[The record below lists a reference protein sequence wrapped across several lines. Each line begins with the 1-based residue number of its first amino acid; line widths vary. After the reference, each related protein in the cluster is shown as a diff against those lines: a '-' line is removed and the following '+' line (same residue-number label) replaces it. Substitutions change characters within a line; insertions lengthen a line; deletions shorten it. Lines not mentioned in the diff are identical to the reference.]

1 MAPTLRTTEEA
12 LAKREKEFYDMIK
25 WLRNMSVPAT
35 KLRYKTLRDGS
46 EYYEVTFAKEIF
58 DIRDFREK
66 STLPFLAFGKHHTTV
81 LGREKAAELAYYAYL
96 ASIGVPEGQ
105 HGTGELMGNYRHGDA
120 NDEFRTWPVEHF
132 TIAGPIVRYVW
143 SGRDVL

>member
-66 STLPFLAFGKHHTTV
+66 STLTFLALGKHHTTV

-132 TIAGPIVRYVW
+132 TIAGPIV
-143 SGRDVL
+143 